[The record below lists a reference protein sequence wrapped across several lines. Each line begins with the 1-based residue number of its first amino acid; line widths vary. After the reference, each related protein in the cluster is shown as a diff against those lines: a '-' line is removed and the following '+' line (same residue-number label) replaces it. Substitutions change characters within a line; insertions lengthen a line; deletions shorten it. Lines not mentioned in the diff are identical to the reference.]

1 MERIIENLKA
11 TVESTGQ
18 IVTGRLIFTQ
28 VIVQTQTVQPFANE
42 EKKMIATVNI
52 LGTEYKVIREQ
63 FKDKDSDGYCDYTS
77 REIKIRDDNV
87 NEVGDFDELMR
98 KKLRHEIIHTFLAE
112 SGLQA
117 NFEHYRQFG
126 HDETLVDWFAI
137 QFPKMIKA
145 FASVNAL

>member
-77 REIKIRDDNV
+77 MKLEI
-87 NEVGDFDELMR
+87 LM
-98 KKLRHEIIHTFLAE
+98 
-112 SGLQA
+112 
-117 NFEHYRQFG
+117 N
-126 HDETLVDWFAI
+126 
-137 QFPKMIKA
+137 
-145 FASVNAL
+145 